1 MMIKT
6 FALFVATALAE
17 ITGCYLP
24 WLWLRK
30 GGSVWLLVPA
40 CLSLAVFA
48 WLLDPAPRSQWQSI
62 RRLWLRIRGYS
73 PLVAAPCRWC
83 TAGQHRYLG
92 RCCGSGGYGHYC
104 LRLGNRCIKARAIRR
119 QCKQPGVKPGFCIGG
134 GSVVLE
140 AWRHLPTREMPPCV
154 RMHAYMLSP
163 VLMR

>member
-1 MMIKT
+1 MLPSLVVIAQRRFCLAAGTRLPEPCGVCM
-6 FALFVATALAE
+6 VA
-17 ITGCYLP
+17 
-24 WLWLRK
+24 
-30 GGSVWLLVPA
+30 
-40 CLSLAVFA
+40 
-48 WLLDPAPRSQWQSI
+48 DPAPRSQWQSI

-119 QCKQPGVKPGFCIGG
+119 QCKKPGVKPGFCIGG